1 MKKVALLIIALAG
14 VFITLTAETNSDNG
28 KAGYTDSPNEGNCT
42 ESGCH
47 DSYTLNSGGGS
58 VTISSSNM
66 TGWVYD
72 PGVTY
77 HMTVTVA
84 RSANSLFGVCV
95 EALTTANANAG
106 TLVITNTSAT
116 SIKSRTVSGVSRR
129 SVVHKLNGGA
139 NAASMAFTFDW
150 TAPASN
156 IGDVTFYFAGV
167 AADAD
172 GNETGDHVYTG
183 SQVVN
188 FNTVNSIATINSS
201 TPISVYP
208 MPVQDHFS
216 VNYSVTTSGP
226 VSIKLYTMQ
235 GALAA
240 DLGSKMLAKGDYTDN
255 FYLPANLSSGNYL
268 LNIESESGLSSRK
281 ILINQ

>member
-1 MKKVALLIIALAG
+1 MKKVALLIIAIAG

-28 KAGYTDSPNEGNCT
+28 KAGYTNSPNEGNCT
-42 ESGCH
+42 TSGCH

-106 TLVITNTSAT
+106 TLVITNSAKT

-129 SVVHKLNGGA
+129 SVVHTLNGGA
-139 NAASMAFTFDW
+139 NPAQMAFNFDW

-167 AADAD
+167 AANAD
-172 GNETGDHVYTG
+172 GNETGDYVYTG

-188 FNTVNSIATINSS
+188 YNTLNSIATINTS

-216 VNYSVTTSGP
+216 VNYTVNTSGP